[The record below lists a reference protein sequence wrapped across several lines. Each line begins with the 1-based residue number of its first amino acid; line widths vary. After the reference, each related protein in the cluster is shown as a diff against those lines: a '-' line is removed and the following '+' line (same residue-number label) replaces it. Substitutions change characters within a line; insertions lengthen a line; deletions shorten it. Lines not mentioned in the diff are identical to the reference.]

1 MGNGAGGGDGSQ
13 EEDDED
19 GEEGDED
26 EHEEAGGEGRGRW
39 GERLVLVSTLA
50 DAVLPLI
57 RTRSDLY
64 RYSAANAHGRDMHEA
79 IDILESAIPATD
91 PAEIYSVTHKALAS
105 ALKVI
110 ARADDSAGII
120 GDACRR
126 LLEFHPRAAAA
137 ARTPVA
143 KLVDWMMKFQ
153 FDDDEVDYFE
163 LDPVA
168 YAQALGEVGM
178 ASYRK
183 RLAEVEAKLGP
194 RPADRWQSV
203 HSHEWFTLDW
213 NAQRLAVFDH
223 DIDAII
229 RTHAKDRKVAAW
241 LEDTA
246 EAFEEIG
253 EIELAIDWAK
263 QATDFDRGHQSLKA
277 ADYWCG
283 LLEAHRPAEALDAR
297 VSVFRKWPSSTS
309 AARLHKASGKSWPDY
324 RDEVVATLAASP
336 RDAVLFALLT
346 LKDSEFAWNL
356 AHSLALDSDHTW
368 SEVVKAYEKVDP
380 IATLPI
386 HQRLVENE
394 LVEAGAQHYRL
405 AARRLAKMRKLSAG
419 SEKSAEVNDL
429 IADLR
434 EIHRRRPRLQ
444 QEFDRAGLP

>member
-1 MGNGAGGGDGSQ
+1 MA
-13 EEDDED
+13 
-19 GEEGDED
+19 
-26 EHEEAGGEGRGRW
+26 
-39 GERLVLVSTLA
+39 LVSTLG

-79 IDILESAIPATD
+79 IDILEAAIPTTD

-105 ALKVI
+105 SLKVI
-110 ARADDSAGII
+110 ARADDSSGII

-126 LLEFHPRAAAA
+126 LLELHPQAAVA
-137 ARTPVA
+137 ARTPVG
-143 KLVDWMMKFQ
+143 KVIDWMMKFQ
-153 FDDDEVDYFE
+153 FDDDAVDYFE

-168 YAQALGEVGM
+168 YAPALGEVGM
-178 ASYRK
+178 AAYRK
-183 RLAEVEAKLGP
+183 RVAEVEAKLGP
-194 RPADRWQSV
+194 RPSEDERWTAS

-213 NAQRLAVFDH
+213 NAQRLAVVDH
-223 DIDAII
+223 DTDAII
-229 RTHAKDRKVAAW
+229 RTHAKDRRVAAW

-253 EIELAIDWAK
+253 EIDLAIDWAK
-263 QATDFDRGHQSLKA
+263 QATDFDRGHQARKA

-283 LLEAHRPAEALDAR
+283 LLETHRTAEALDAR
-297 VSVFRKWPSSTS
+297 LAVFRKWPSSTS
-309 AARLHKASGKSWPDY
+309 AARLHKAAGQAWPDH

-336 RDAVLFALLT
+336 SDAVLFALLT
-346 LKDSEFAWNL
+346 LKEPQYAWNL
-356 AHSLALDSDHTW
+356 AHSLALDSHHTW
-368 SEVVKAYEKVDP
+368 SELVKAYEKVDP
-380 IATLPI
+380 IAVLPI

-419 SEKSAEVNDL
+419 SEKSDEVNDL
-429 IADLR
+429 ILELR
-434 EIHRRRPRLQ
+434 EVHRRRPRLQ

>member
-1 MGNGAGGGDGSQ
+1 MNS
-13 EEDDED
+13 
-19 GEEGDED
+19 
-26 EHEEAGGEGRGRW
+26 
-39 GERLVLVSTLA
+39 VTSLA

-57 RTRSDLY
+57 RTRSEVH

-79 IDILESAIPATD
+79 VDILEAAIPTTD
-91 PAEIYSVTHKALAS
+91 PAGIYAVAHKALA
-105 ALKVI
+105 AAIKVI
-110 ARADDSAGII
+110 ARADDSSGII

-126 LLEFHPRAAAA
+126 LLEIHPRAAGS
-137 ARTPVA
+137 ARVPFGR
-143 KLVDWMMKFQ
+143 LIDWMMKFQ

-168 YAQALGEVGM
+168 YAPALGEVGM
-178 ASYRK
+178 AAYRK
-183 RLAEVEAKLGP
+183 RLAEFETKLGP
-194 RPADRWQSV
+194 RPADRWSSG

-213 NAQRLAVFDH
+213 NAQRLAVLDH

-229 RTHAKDRKVAAW
+229 DTHAKDRKVAAW
-241 LEDTA
+241 LEETA

-253 EIELAIDWAK
+253 ETDLAIDWAK

-297 VSVFRKWPSSTS
+297 LSVLRRWPSSTS
-309 AARLHKASGKSWPDY
+309 AARLHKEAGRSWPDY
-324 RDEVVATLAASP
+324 RDEVVTTLAASP

-346 LKDSEFAWNL
+346 LKEPEFAWNL

-368 SEVVKAYEKVDP
+368 SELVKAYEKVDP

-405 AARRLAKMRKLSAG
+405 AARRLAKMRQLSAG

-429 IADLR
+429 IAELR

-444 QEFDRAGLP
+444 HEFDRAGLP